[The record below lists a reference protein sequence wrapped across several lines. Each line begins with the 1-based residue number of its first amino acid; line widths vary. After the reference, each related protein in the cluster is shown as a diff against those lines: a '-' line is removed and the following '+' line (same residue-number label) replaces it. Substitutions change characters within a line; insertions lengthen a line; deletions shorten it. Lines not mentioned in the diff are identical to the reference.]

1 MVRDF
6 HAESEQGEN
15 VCGGSSG
22 TGGQGRAPA
31 RTGVT
36 RPIKIAKPT
45 IPPIVREKRHRDL
58 QRRIARERVPAVR
71 SAKEHELIPM
81 EDPEVPT
88 EQLHE
93 VIHEHAEHSRE
104 TWTLGVAL
112 SSALLAGFAA
122 VASLMAGHHA
132 NEAMIHQ
139 IQSSDQWSYYQ
150 SKSIKETELTSK
162 AGILDALGRPAPDAD
177 KAKVAAYQHDKEN
190 IEKRAEDLE
199 KTGRHHMWTYQKLAG
214 SVTMFQIAIS
224 LGAISVLVR
233 RRTFWYTSIVVGFVG
248 IGFLIEAIVTAGPH

>member
-1 MVRDF
+1 M
-6 HAESEQGEN
+6 
-15 VCGGSSG
+15 SSKF
-22 TGGQGRAPA
+22 RCVSVLSP
-31 RTGVT
+31 
-36 RPIKIAKPT
+36 
-45 IPPIVREKRHRDL
+45 
-58 QRRIARERVPAVR
+58 
-71 SAKEHELIPM
+71 KEHELIPM

-93 VIHEHAEHSRE
+93 VIHAHAEHSRE
-104 TWTLGVAL
+104 RWGLGVAL

-177 KAKVAAYQHDKEN
+177 KAKVAAYQRDKEE

-199 KTGRHHMWTYQKLAG
+199 KTGRHHMWTYQKLAS

-224 LGAISVLVR
+224 LGAISVLIR
-233 RRTFWYTSIVVGFVG
+233 RRKFWYASVAVGLVG
-248 IGFLIEAIVTAGPH
+248 VTFLIQAIVTAGVH

>member
-1 MVRDF
+1 
-6 HAESEQGEN
+6 
-15 VCGGSSG
+15 
-22 TGGQGRAPA
+22 
-31 RTGVT
+31 
-36 RPIKIAKPT
+36 
-45 IPPIVREKRHRDL
+45 
-58 QRRIARERVPAVR
+58 
-71 SAKEHELIPM
+71 M

-93 VIHEHAEHSRE
+93 VIHEHAEHSQER
-104 TWTLGVAL
+104 WGLGVAL

-122 VASLMAGHHA
+122 VAALMAGHHA

-162 AGILDALGRPAPDAD
+162 AGILDALGKPVPDAD
-177 KAKVAAYQHDKEN
+177 KVKVAAYQRDKEK

-199 KTGRHHMWTYQKLAG
+199 KTGRHHLWTYQKLAS

-224 LGAISVLVR
+224 LGAISVLMR
-233 RRTFWYTSIVVGFVG
+233 RRSFWYASIVVGFVG
-248 IGFLIEAIVTAGPH
+248 IAFLVEAIVTAGPH